1 MLYVVLALWLTVGG
15 GVFVLALTGGPGG
28 FRQRLHSEGK
38 IARRVRASAIA
49 LVAVFGLG
57 APIAVAVAN
66 GLDKARVGPAG
77 MTLTKAEAT
86 GRVLFTQTCATCH
99 TLGAAASVAHVG
111 PNLDIL
117 RPNEALVEF
126 AIKNG
131 FAAGRGQMP
140 AGSTPAARP
149 RTSRSSSRRPP
160 ASSAA
165 LLGNVRPCP
174 RTRAEGI
181 PARGAEG

>member
-1 MLYVVLALWLTVGG
+1 VLYVVLALWLAVGG
-15 GVFVLALTGGPGG
+15 GVFVFALTGGPGG
-28 FRQRLHSEGK
+28 FRQKLHSEGK

-86 GRVLFTQTCATCH
+86 GRQLFTTTCATCH
-99 TLGAAASVAHVG
+99 TLAAAASVAHVG

-117 RPNEALVEF
+117 RPNAALVEF
-126 AIKNG
+126 AIKKG

-140 AGSTPAARP
+140 AGIYTGQQAKDVAQFVAA
-149 RTSRSSSRRPP
+149 T
-160 ASSAA
+160 A
-165 LLGNVRPCP
+165 GQ
-174 RTRAEGI
+174 
-181 PARGAEG
+181 

>member
-1 MLYVVLALWLTVGG
+1 VLYVVLALWLTVGT

-28 FRQRLHSEGK
+28 FRKKLHSEGK

-49 LVAVFGLG
+49 LVAAFGLG

-86 GRVLFTQTCATCH
+86 GRMLFTKTCSTCH
-99 TLGAAASVAHVG
+99 TLAAAASDAHVG

-117 RPNEALVEF
+117 RPNEALVVYS
-126 AIKNG
+126 IKNG

-140 AGSTPAARP
+140 AAIYTGQQAKDVAQFVAA
-149 RTSRSSSRRPP
+149 T
-160 ASSAA
+160 A
-165 LLGNVRPCP
+165 GQ
-174 RTRAEGI
+174 
-181 PARGAEG
+181 